1 MNPWMNV
8 KSFQG
13 LVLTME
19 DCLFCITLG
28 TLSTFD
34 SNYENALSL
43 IHVCKS
49 YYGLFYPSS
58 LDMRMDIKH
67 AHIWVVYHFYS
78 QSSQGY
84 NLIAIDKRFG
94 NQSSII
100 EPFDL
105 YILLMKIK

>member
-1 MNPWMNV
+1 MDEC
-8 KSFQG
+8 KSISRFG
-13 LVLTME
+13 VNNGRLSILHN
-19 DCLFCITLG
+19 LR

-49 YYGLFYPSS
+49 YYRLFHQSS

-67 AHIWVVYHFYS
+67 AHIWVGYHFKS

-84 NLIAIDKRFG
+84 NLVAIDKRLG
-94 NQSSII
+94 NQS
-100 EPFDL
+100 
-105 YILLMKIK
+105 